1 MFTYSITGFNFRTE
15 ETPLTK
21 NLKYALVFILAL
33 QFIVVLLRIATL
45 TDTISI
51 FFETWMIYLG
61 YVVYTERS
69 PCALFIFISMSFV
82 RGVLM
87 LLTTIE
93 WLKRNTVVFS
103 EITIVKKLTIIIFIA
118 TPILSFLACI
128 ISYYIF
134 KNLHVVEEVDEQF
147 NQLLNPWNGL
157 NAGALGGENA
167 ASITNEVGSPGTTNI
182 NINGASV
189 PSRVMYTPFTG
200 KSYKL
205 SDTSSSNSMSGQTGN
220 YPIYKGT

>member
-21 NLKYALVFILAL
+21 NLKYALAFVLVL
-33 QFIVVLLRIATL
+33 QLVVVLLRIATL

-61 YVVYTERS
+61 YVVYTEKS

-93 WLKRNTVVFS
+93 WLKRNTIVLS
-103 EITIVKKLTIIIFIA
+103 EIALVKKLTIIIFIA

-147 NQLLNPWNGL
+147 NQLLNPWSGL
-157 NAGALGGENA
+157 NATVLSGENTA
-167 ASITNEVGSPGTTNI
+167 NTTNDAGNNDANTNI
-182 NINGASV
+182 NSASV
-189 PSRVMYTPFTG
+189 PSRVIYTPFTG

-205 SDTSSSNSMSGQTGN
+205 SDISSSNSMNGQTGS

>member
-21 NLKYALVFILAL
+21 NLKYGLAFVLVL
-33 QFIVVLLRIATL
+33 QLVVVLLRIATL

-61 YVVYTERS
+61 YVVYTEKS

-93 WLKRNTVVFS
+93 WLKRNTIVLS
-103 EITIVKKLTIIIFIA
+103 EIALVKKLTIIIFIA

-147 NQLLNPWNGL
+147 NQLLNPWSGL
-157 NAGALGGENA
+157 NATVLSGENT
-167 ASITNEVGSPGTTNI
+167 TNTTNDAGNNDINTNI
-182 NINGASV
+182 NSASV
-189 PSRVMYTPFTG
+189 PSRVIYTPFTG

-205 SDTSSSNSMSGQTGN
+205 SDISSSNSMNGQTSS